1 MSRNNNPLISDAE
14 WLEYVMDFIFAIM
27 SAADEGRPTLY
38 SSRIDGAVLPYDG
51 RVS

>member
-1 MSRNNNPLISDAE
+1 MTRNIDPLISDAE
-14 WLEYVMDFIFAIM
+14 WLEYVLDFIFSVM
-27 SAADEGRPTLY
+27 TAADEGRPTLY